1 MMNKTFLIGI
11 RKRER
16 DIEKEREREG
26 KDKKF
31 IETLKIMIGEKIHL
45 IVFGFFAGGKYR

>member
-16 DIEKEREREG
+16 QRGRQRQREREKERER

-31 IETLKIMIGEKIHL
+31 IETLKIKIGE
-45 IVFGFFAGGKYR
+45 